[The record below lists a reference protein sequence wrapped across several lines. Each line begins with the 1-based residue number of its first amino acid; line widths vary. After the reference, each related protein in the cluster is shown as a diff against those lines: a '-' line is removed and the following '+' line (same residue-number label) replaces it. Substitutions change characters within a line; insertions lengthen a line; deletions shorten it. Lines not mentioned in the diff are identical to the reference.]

1 MRHKICCIVVAILMM
16 VTTVTAYADKNT
28 SGDTTPEYVVDSES
42 SSEIETPPE
51 PGQDEPV
58 YSSPD
63 NSEYS
68 FEDNYEI
75 VLEPDY
81 GDAVYVPTPDQKPSG
96 GNQSSSNSGT
106 SNSGTSNSGTSKP
119 SSSTTSKPSSST
131 VSKPDS
137 KPENST
143 ASKPDS
149 KPENST
155 ASKPDSKPENSASST
170 VDSQLEE
177 SELESEHS
185 VEKEQDTRLVFITN
199 DFVIDST
206 NQHLLPLVSIY
217 ESDFSVTDVYGKELL
232 DKLGSPG
239 EADDASQEDT
249 QKDIQTDESL
259 ENPYVDESKT
269 EQP

>member
-1 MRHKICCIVVAILMM
+1 MRHKIYCIVVAILMM
-16 VTTVTAYADKNT
+16 VTTVTAYADKTT

-63 NSEYS
+63 NSEDS

-81 GDAVYVPTPDQKPSG
+81 GDAVYVPTPDQKSSG

-106 SNSGTSNSGTSKP
+106 SNSSTSKP
-119 SSSTTSKPSSST
+119 SSSTASSTASKPSSST

-149 KPENST
+149 KPENS
-155 ASKPDSKPENSASST
+155 ASSIVDSKPENSASST
-170 VDSQLEE
+170 VDSQPEE

-185 VEKEQDTRLVFITN
+185 IEKEQETRLVFITN

-249 QKDIQTDESL
+249 QEDIQTDESL

>member
-1 MRHKICCIVVAILMM
+1 MRHKIYCIVVAILMM
-16 VTTVTAYADKNT
+16 VTTVTAYADKTT

-63 NSEYS
+63 NSEDS
-68 FEDNYEI
+68 FEDNYEV

-106 SNSGTSNSGTSKP
+106 SNSSTSKP
-119 SSSTTSKPSSST
+119 SSSTASSTASKSSSST
-131 VSKPDS
+131 V
-137 KPENST
+137 
-143 ASKPDS
+143 SKPDS

-170 VDSQLEE
+170 VDSQPEE

-185 VEKEQDTRLVFITN
+185 IEKEQETRLVFITN

-239 EADDASQEDT
+239 EADDASQGDT
-249 QKDIQTDESL
+249 QEDIQTDESL